1 MHLASFVVPGA
12 LALALAQSAAAQ
24 EQPTGMEQPPPTE
37 QQAPPMEQQPPPAE
51 EQTVTEEQ
59 TLVIQQPSVA
69 PIFGFIGGGPTIP
82 LGDSGDRFN
91 VGPGFNAG
99 IGFNF
104 NRFVGVQLEG
114 FWSRFS
120 VNGDLLNT
128 TDLDANHRM
137 QYGTLDAVAN
147 VVRSGPFTAYLLGG
161 GGLYY
166 RRVQL
171 TQFAGTTVVPACD
184 PWLYYCYPSAVSVE
198 TILGTRSSTDWGI
211 NGGAG
216 FSVRVAPG
224 LRIYAEGRYHYI
236 FGPEIINSSDKAN
249 GEYIPI
255 MFGLRFE

>member
-1 MHLASFVVPGA
+1 MHLPSFVVPGL
-12 LALALAQSAAAQ
+12 LALGLAQAAVAQ
-24 EQPTGMEQPPPTE
+24 EQSPPMEQPPIE
-37 QQAPPMEQQPPPAE
+37 QPPPPVE
-51 EQTVTEEQ
+51 ETTVTTEEQ
-59 TLVIQQPSVA
+59 PLVIQQPSVA
-69 PIFGFIGGGPTIP
+69 PIFGFIGGGPVIP
-82 LGDSGDRFN
+82 LAEAGDRFN

-104 NRFVGVQLEG
+104 NNHFGVQLEAL
-114 FWSRFS
+114 WSRFS

-171 TQFAGTTVVPACD
+171 TQFAGTAVVPACD

-198 TILGTRSSTDWGI
+198 TILGSRSSTDWGL
-211 NGGAG
+211 NGGVG
-216 FSVRVAPG
+216 FSVRVAGG
-224 LRIYAEGRYHYI
+224 LKLYAEGRYHYI
-236 FGPEIINSSDKAN
+236 FGPEFDAGDGGQRAD
-249 GEYIPI
+249 GEYIPV